1 MKRLPILA
9 FLCASMG
16 LPSALAQAPEP
27 IRVAWVKAI
36 VAAPLMIAKEKGY
49 FRQAGLDVETELA
62 SGSANLMPMLATG
75 RLHVLEGGVQG
86 NIFGAIAQGLPL
98 SLIHI

>member
-9 FLCASMG
+9 VLCAS
-16 LPSALAQAPEP
+16 LWLQSALAQAPEP

-36 VAAPLMIAKEKGY
+36 VAAPLIIAKEKGY
-49 FRQAGLDVETELA
+49 FRQAGLEVEMELA

-75 RLHVLEGGVQG
+75 RLHVLEGA
-86 NIFGAIAQGLPL
+86 FRAISSAP
-98 SLIHI
+98 